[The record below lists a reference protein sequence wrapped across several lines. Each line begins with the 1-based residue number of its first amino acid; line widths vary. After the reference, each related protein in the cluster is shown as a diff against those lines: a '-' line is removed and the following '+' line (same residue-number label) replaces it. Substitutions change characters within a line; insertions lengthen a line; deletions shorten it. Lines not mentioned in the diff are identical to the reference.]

1 MSEEYFDVDDDYSMP
16 CPACGAEFYDD
27 VAMCPQC
34 GEYILDSRRSFWDN
48 KPKWLVRLA
57 IIFAM
62 LAAIGL
68 LLPWLLTLLQLVGV

>member
-1 MSEEYFDVDDDYSMP
+1 MSDEYFDADDDYSMP
-16 CPACGAEFYDD
+16 CPVCGAEIYDD

-34 GEYILDSRRSFWDN
+34 GEYLLESHRSFWGN

-57 IIFAM
+57 IIFAI

-68 LLPWLLTLLQLVGV
+68 LLPWLSTLLQLVGM